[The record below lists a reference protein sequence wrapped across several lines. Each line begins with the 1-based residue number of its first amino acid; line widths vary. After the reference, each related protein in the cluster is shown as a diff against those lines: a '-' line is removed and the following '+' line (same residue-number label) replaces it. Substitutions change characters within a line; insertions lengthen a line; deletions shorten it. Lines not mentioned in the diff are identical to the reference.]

1 MLQPLCFNDFTFS
14 PVTRDSQP
22 WFKSS
27 ELARALG
34 YANDNYVTRLY
45 RRNEDEFSSD
55 MTQLI
60 ENSAEIQF
68 GSEGRSRIFSLRGC
82 HLLAM
87 FARTPV
93 AKAFRKWVLD
103 VIEQYGDRV
112 PVAEPVTLNDELISA
127 SERAELKLIVDAKLS
142 TYPAAVQGKA
152 RAEIWAKF
160 NRHFRIAEYSQLPAR
175 LMPEAREFLLSVR
188 VRAINAIPTAES
200 AIPYPSLPV
209 ASSLYRDRVR
219 ELERLEQDWMEL
231 AVLIRDRAYG
241 LERDFRRVTQGTYP
255 ELLRHVSPSGKTP
268 VDALIQL
275 ITAPTYTARQNLE
288 SALDDMRLAI
298 RAAKTANRLMLG

>member
-1 MLQPLCFNDFTFS
+1 MSQALCFNGFTFS
-14 PVTRDSQP
+14 PVIRDSQP

-34 YANDNYVTRLY
+34 YKDENSV
-45 RRNEDEFSSD
+45 RRIYERNADEFTKN
-55 MTQLI
+55 MTQVV
-60 ENSAEIQF
+60 ENLHTVNLTVRA
-68 GSEGRSRIFSLRGC
+68 RIFSLRGC

-103 VIEQYGDRV
+103 VIEQHGDRV
-112 PVAEPVTLNDELISA
+112 PVEQSVTLNDELISA
-127 SERAELKLIVDAKLS
+127 AERAELKLIVDAKLS

-152 RAEIWAKF
+152 RAEIWAKH

-188 VRAINAIPTAES
+188 VRAINAIPTVES

-275 ITAPTYTARQNLE
+275 MTAPTYTARQNLE

>member
-1 MLQPLCFNDFTFS
+1 MSHSLCFNDFTFS
-14 PVTRDSQP
+14 PITRGNQP
-22 WFKSS
+22 WIRAT

-34 YANDNYVTRLY
+34 YGRENQVSRLY
-45 RRNEDEFSSD
+45 RNNADEFTPE
-55 MTQLI
+55 MTQLV
-60 ENSAEIQF
+60 EITAQPQN
-68 GSEGRSRIFSLRGC
+68 GAEGRARIFSLRGC

-160 NRHFRIAEYSQLPAR
+160 NRHFRIAEYKQLPAR

-200 AIPYPSLPV
+200 AIPYPPLS
-209 ASSLYRDRVR
+209 ASSVYADRIAD
-219 ELERLEQDWMEL
+219 LDRLEEEWIEFAGETRSRLHRFVNEL
-231 AVLIRDRAYG
+231 L
-241 LERDFRRVTQGTYP
+241 RVKGSTYP
-255 ELLRHVSPSGKTP
+255 ELLNRVCP
-268 VDALIQL
+268 
-275 ITAPTYTARQNLE
+275 RQNISKDPLLGILQSNSYNAQTWIDAGISE
-288 SALDDMRLAI
+288 MRAAI

>member
-1 MLQPLCFNDFTFS
+1 MSQSLCFNDFTFS
-14 PVTRDSQP
+14 PITRGNQP
-22 WFKSS
+22 WIRAT

-34 YANDNYVTRLY
+34 YGRENQVSRLY
-45 RRNEDEFSSD
+45 RNNADEFTPD
-55 MTQLI
+55 MTQLV
-60 ENSAEIQF
+60 EITAQPQN
-68 GSEGRSRIFSLRGC
+68 GAEGRARIFSLRGC

-127 SERAELKLIVDAKLS
+127 AERAELKLIVDAKLS

-152 RAEIWAKF
+152 RAEIWAKH

-200 AIPYPSLPV
+200 AIPYPALP
-209 ASSLYRDRVR
+209 ASSVYAARIAALD
-219 ELERLEQDWMEL
+219 RLEEEWIEFAGETRSRLHRFVNEL
-231 AVLIRDRAYG
+231 L
-241 LERDFRRVTQGTYP
+241 RVKESTYP
-255 ELLRHVSPSGKTP
+255 ELLNRVCSQQNISKDPLLGILQSNSYNAQTWI
-268 VDALIQL
+268 DAGIS
-275 ITAPTYTARQNLE
+275 E
-288 SALDDMRLAI
+288 MRAAI

>member
-152 RAEIWAKF
+152 RAEIWAKH

-200 AIPYPSLPV
+200 AIPYPALP
-209 ASSLYRDRVR
+209 ASSVYAARIAALD
-219 ELERLEQDWMEL
+219 RLEEEWIEFAGETRSRLHRFVNEL
-231 AVLIRDRAYG
+231 L
-241 LERDFRRVTQGTYP
+241 RVKESTYP
-255 ELLRHVSPSGKTP
+255 ELLNRVCSQQNISKDPLLGILQSNSYNAQTWI
-268 VDALIQL
+268 DAGIS
-275 ITAPTYTARQNLE
+275 E
-288 SALDDMRLAI
+288 MRAAI

>member
-1 MLQPLCFNDFTFS
+1 MSQSLCFNDFTFS
-14 PVTRDSQP
+14 PVTRDNQP

-112 PVAEPVTLNDELISA
+112 LAAEPVTLNDELISA

-152 RAEIWAKF
+152 RAEIWAKH
-160 NRHFRIAEYSQLPAR
+160 NRHFRIAEYKQLPAR
-175 LMPEAREFLLSVR
+175 LMPEAREFLLSIR

-200 AIPYPSLPV
+200 AIPYPALP
-209 ASSLYRDRVR
+209 ASSVYAARIAALD
-219 ELERLEQDWMEL
+219 RLEEEWIEFAGETRSRLHRFVNEL
-231 AVLIRDRAYG
+231 L
-241 LERDFRRVTQGTYP
+241 RVKESTYP
-255 ELLRHVSPSGKTP
+255 ELLNRVCS
-268 VDALIQL
+268 
-275 ITAPTYTARQNLE
+275 RQNISKDPLLGILQSNSYNAQTWIDAGISE
-288 SALDDMRLAI
+288 MRAAI
-298 RAAKTANRLMLG
+298 RAAKTANRLMIG

>member
-1 MLQPLCFNDFTFS
+1 MSHSLCFNDFTFS
-14 PVTRDSQP
+14 PITRGNQP
-22 WFKSS
+22 WIRAT

-34 YANDNYVTRLY
+34 YGRENQVSRLY
-45 RRNEDEFSSD
+45 RNNADEFTPD
-55 MTQLI
+55 MTQLV
-60 ENSAEIQF
+60 EITAQPQN
-68 GSEGRSRIFSLRGC
+68 GAEGRARIFSLRGC

-112 PVAEPVTLNDELISA
+112 PVEQPVTLNDELISA
-127 SERAELKLIVDAKLS
+127 AERAELKLIVDAKLS

-152 RAEIWAKF
+152 RAEIWAKH

-200 AIPYPSLPV
+200 AIPYPSLTT
-209 ASSLYRDRVR
+209 SSVYADRMKA
-219 ELERLEQDWMEL
+219 LDRLEEEWIEFAGETRSRLHRFVNEL
-231 AVLIRDRAYG
+231 L
-241 LERDFRRVTQGTYP
+241 RVKESTYP
-255 ELLRHVSPSGKTP
+255 ELLNRVCS
-268 VDALIQL
+268 
-275 ITAPTYTARQNLE
+275 RQNISKDPLLGILQSNSYNAQTWIDAGISE
-288 SALDDMRLAI
+288 MRAAI

>member
-1 MLQPLCFNDFTFS
+1 MSHSLCFNDFTFS
-14 PVTRDSQP
+14 PITRGNQP
-22 WFKSS
+22 WIRAT

-34 YANDNYVTRLY
+34 YGRENQVSRLY
-45 RRNEDEFSSD
+45 RNNADEFTPD
-55 MTQLI
+55 MTQLV
-60 ENSAEIQF
+60 EITAQPQN
-68 GSEGRSRIFSLRGC
+68 GAEGRARIFSLRGC

-112 PVAEPVTLNDELISA
+112 PAAEPVMLNDELISA

-160 NRHFRIAEYSQLPAR
+160 NRHFRIAEYKQLPAR

-200 AIPYPSLPV
+200 AIPYPALP
-209 ASSLYRDRVR
+209 ASSVYAARIAALD
-219 ELERLEQDWMEL
+219 RLEEEWIEFAGETRSRLHRFVNEL
-231 AVLIRDRAYG
+231 L
-241 LERDFRRVTQGTYP
+241 RVKESTYP
-255 ELLRHVSPSGKTP
+255 ELLNRVCSQQNISKDPLLGILQSNSYNAQTWI
-268 VDALIQL
+268 DAGIS
-275 ITAPTYTARQNLE
+275 E
-288 SALDDMRLAI
+288 MRAAI

>member
-55 MTQLI
+55 MTQLN

-160 NRHFRIAEYSQLPAR
+160 NRHFRIAEYKQLPAR

-200 AIPYPSLPV
+200 VIPYPALPV

-275 ITAPTYTARQNLE
+275 MTAPTYTARQNLE

>member
-1 MLQPLCFNDFTFS
+1 MLHPLCFNNFTFS
-14 PVTRDSQP
+14 PVTRDNQP

-45 RRNEDEFSSD
+45 HRNEDEFSSD

-127 SERAELKLIVDAKLS
+127 AERAELKLIVDAKLS

-152 RAEIWAKF
+152 RAEIWAKH

-200 AIPYPSLPV
+200 AIPYPALP
-209 ASSLYRDRVR
+209 ASSVYAARIAALD
-219 ELERLEQDWMEL
+219 RLEEEWIEFAGETRSRLHRFVNEL
-231 AVLIRDRAYG
+231 L
-241 LERDFRRVTQGTYP
+241 RVKESTYP
-255 ELLRHVSPSGKTP
+255 ELLNRVCSQQNISKDPLLGILQSNSYNAQTWI
-268 VDALIQL
+268 DAGIS
-275 ITAPTYTARQNLE
+275 E
-288 SALDDMRLAI
+288 MRAAI
-298 RAAKTANRLMLG
+298 RAAKTANRLMIS

>member
-112 PVAEPVTLNDELISA
+112 PVEQPVTLNDELISA
-127 SERAELKLIVDAKLS
+127 AERAELKLIVDAKLS

-160 NRHFRIAEYSQLPAR
+160 NRHFRIAEYKQLPTR

-200 AIPYPSLPV
+200 AIPYPALP
-209 ASSLYRDRVR
+209 ASSVYAARIAALD
-219 ELERLEQDWMEL
+219 RLEEEWIEFAGETRSRLHRFVNEL
-231 AVLIRDRAYG
+231 L
-241 LERDFRRVTQGTYP
+241 RVKESTYP
-255 ELLRHVSPSGKTP
+255 ELLNRVCS
-268 VDALIQL
+268 
-275 ITAPTYTARQNLE
+275 RQNISKDPLLGILQSNSYNAQTWIDAGISE
-288 SALDDMRLAI
+288 MRTAI

>member
-1 MLQPLCFNDFTFS
+1 MYQSLCFQSVEFDVIQQNQ
-14 PVTRDSQP
+14 QP
-22 WFKSS
+22 WVRGYQIGS
-27 ELARALG
+27 ALG
-34 YANDNYVTRLY
+34 YTAPDVQISKLYTRHA
-45 RRNEDEFSSD
+45 DEFTPA
-55 MTQLI
+55 MTAVVTLPT
-60 ENSAEIQF
+60 
-68 GSEGRSRIFSLRGC
+68 EGGPQETRIFSLRGC

-112 PVAEPVTLNDELISA
+112 PAAEPVMLNDELISA

-160 NRHFRIAEYSQLPAR
+160 NRHFRIAEYKQLPAR

-200 AIPYPSLPV
+200 AIPYPALP
-209 ASSLYRDRVR
+209 ASSVYAARIAALD
-219 ELERLEQDWMEL
+219 RLEEEWIEFAGETRSRLHRFVNEL
-231 AVLIRDRAYG
+231 L
-241 LERDFRRVTQGTYP
+241 RVKESTYP
-255 ELLRHVSPSGKTP
+255 ELLNRVCS
-268 VDALIQL
+268 
-275 ITAPTYTARQNLE
+275 RQNISKDPLLGILQSNSYNAQTWIDAGISE
-288 SALDDMRLAI
+288 MRAAI

>member
-1 MLQPLCFNDFTFS
+1 MSHSLCFNDFTFS
-14 PVTRDSQP
+14 PITRGNQP
-22 WFKSS
+22 WIRAT

-34 YANDNYVTRLY
+34 YGRENQVSRLY
-45 RRNEDEFSSD
+45 RNNADEFTPD
-55 MTQLI
+55 MTQLV
-60 ENSAEIQF
+60 EITAQPQN
-68 GSEGRSRIFSLRGC
+68 GAEGRARIFSLRGC

-127 SERAELKLIVDAKLS
+127 AERAELKLIVDAKLS

-160 NRHFRIAEYSQLPAR
+160 NRHFRIAEYKQLPAR

-200 AIPYPSLPV
+200 AIPYPALP
-209 ASSLYRDRVR
+209 ASSVYAARIAALD
-219 ELERLEQDWMEL
+219 RLEEEWIEFAGETRSRLHRFANEL
-231 AVLIRDRAYG
+231 L
-241 LERDFRRVTQGTYP
+241 RVKESTYP
-255 ELLRHVSPSGKTP
+255 ELLNRVCS
-268 VDALIQL
+268 
-275 ITAPTYTARQNLE
+275 RQNISKDPLLGILQSNSYNAQTWIDAGISE
-288 SALDDMRLAI
+288 MRAAI